1 MTAPVGTHSRN
12 RRTHLRIRLYTRAA
26 LFAVGTAFVITVL
39 SASGADAVSGRLGGD
54 FPAFYAAG
62 SIISDGDWDHLYQ
75 PERQAE
81 AQAALF
87 PEADGGYLYFAY
99 PPHAAVIYRPL
110 AALDYRLAYAIH
122 SVIMIGAVIWAL
134 ALLRPMVGIVRR
146 NFEQVVA
153 ATLLFYPMLRA
164 VTGGQNT
171 ALSFLAMAAVW
182 RLLDDDHDEAA
193 GLVIALLLF
202 KPQFAIP
209 LIGLMMVARRWRAVA
224 ASMLGAVV
232 VWGVGAVTM
241 GAGWLPTW
249 WREVSN
255 FAVQDADVNANNA
268 ISWLGFAQGMLGS
281 DSTAALFLAGPLM
294 VATTLGLIWVW
305 SDGRLDL
312 ATRMAVT
319 MIGILLL
326 SPHAMFYD
334 VGLVAIAGVV
344 VADRLGKQVA
354 MILGAIWVF
363 AWLQLGSDLVGF
375 APLFF
380 VTAAAGLWLANELL
394 RAPAPSPDPSNAS

>member
-1 MTAPVGTHSRN
+1 MTAAVGTRSRS

-39 SASGADAVSGRLGGD
+39 SATGADAVSGRLGGD

-62 SIISDGDWDHLYQ
+62 SIISDGDWEHLYQ
-75 PERQAE
+75 PARQAE

-87 PEADGGYLYFAY
+87 PEADGSYLYFAY

-110 AALDYRLAYAIH
+110 AALDYRLAYAVN
-122 SVIMIGAVIWAL
+122 SLIMIGAVIWAL

-171 ALSFLAMAAVW
+171 ALSFLALAAVW
-182 RLLDDDHDEAA
+182 RLLDDEHDEAA

-209 LIGLMMVARRWRAVA
+209 LIGLMMVARRWRTVA
-224 ASMLGAVV
+224 ASILGAVL
-232 VWGVGAVTM
+232 VWGVGAATM
-241 GAGWLPTW
+241 GAGWLTMW
-249 WREVSN
+249 WREASS
-255 FAVQDADVNANNA
+255 FAAQDADVNANNA
-268 ISWLGFAQGMLGS
+268 VSWLGFAQGMLGS
-281 DSTAALFLAGPLM
+281 DSNAALFLAGPLM

-305 SDGRLDL
+305 HDDRLDL
-312 ATRMAVT
+312 TTRMAVT
-319 MIGILLL
+319 TIGILLL

-334 VGLVAIAGVV
+334 VGLVVIAAVV
-344 VADRLGKQVA
+344 VADRVGNQVA
-354 MILGAIWVF
+354 IILAATWAF

-380 VTAAAGLWLANELL
+380 VTAAVGLWLANELL
-394 RAPAPSPDPSNAS
+394 RASIPAKEPHSA